1 MHYDAVCKS
10 QFEASH
16 ESLSAVI
23 DQYTYAIFEVCT
35 FGLPEI
41 CVFDVISNI
50 FYKSVAISNRFFEI
64 LRLYSKVVMGN
75 FLSDAEGGMK
85 LRGA

>member
-23 DQYTYAIFEVCT
+23 GQYTYAIFEVCT

-41 CVFDVISNI
+41 CVFESLTSFQTYFQVLCHFQSL
-50 FYKSVAISNRFFEI
+50 FRKVEI
-64 LRLYSKVVMGN
+64 VLQGGHGE
-75 FLSDAEGGMK
+75 LSQ
-85 LRGA
+85 